1 MPNQSLTPQR
11 SSTPG
16 MFERD
21 PFASMR
27 RELERLTGDLWRL
40 PEPRSFAPEGMK
52 PWSAAVWPSLELRE
66 SDKAYHL
73 TADLAG
79 VEQKDLQIDLN
90 DNVLTLQG
98 ERRDERSSASADRC
112 YTERA
117 YGRFERRIPFD
128 QEVDADRVEA
138 RIKNGVLDIEIPK
151 SERARSRTHR
161 IEVKPG

>member
-16 MFERD
+16 LFERD
-21 PFASMR
+21 PFTPMR
-27 RELERLTGDLWRL
+27 RELERLAGDFWRL
-40 PEPRSFAPEGMK
+40 PELRSFAGDGMK
-52 PWSAAVWPSLELRE
+52 PLLAAVWPSLEVRE
-66 SDKAYHL
+66 TDKAYHV
-73 TADLAG
+73 TADVAG
-79 VEQKDLQIDLN
+79 MEQKDVQIELN
-90 DNVLTLQG
+90 DNMLTLQG
-98 ERRDERSSASADRC
+98 ERRDERSAASDDRC
-112 YTERA
+112 YTERS

-151 SERARSRTHR
+151 SERAQARTHR

>member
-1 MPNQSLTPQR
+1 MPDQSLTPQR
-11 SSTPG
+11 SLTPG
-16 MFERD
+16 AFERD

-27 RELERLTGDLWRL
+27 RELERLAGDFWRL
-40 PEPRSFAPEGMK
+40 PEARSFAAESMK
-52 PWSAAVWPSLELRE
+52 PWSAVVWPSLELRE
-66 SDKAYHL
+66 TDKAYHV

-98 ERRDERSSASADRC
+98 ERRDERSAASGDRC

-151 SERARSRTHR
+151 SERARSRAHR

>member
-1 MPNQSLTPQR
+1 MAIQNLTPQR
-11 SSTPG
+11 SPTPRA
-16 MFERD
+16 FERD

-27 RELERLTGDLWRL
+27 RELERLAGDFWRL
-40 PEPRSFAPEGMK
+40 PEARSFAPEGLK

-66 SDKAYHL
+66 TDKAYHL

-79 VEQKDLQIDLN
+79 VEQKDVQIELN

-98 ERRDERSSASADRC
+98 ERRDERSAASDDRC
-112 YTERA
+112 YTERT

-128 QEVDADRVEA
+128 QEVDPDRVEA

-151 SERARSRTHR
+151 SERARSKTHR

>member
-11 SSTPG
+11 SSTPR

-21 PFASMR
+21 PFAPMR
-27 RELERLTGDLWRL
+27 RELERLTGDFWRL
-40 PEPRSFAPEGMK
+40 PEMRSFAADGMK
-52 PWSAAVWPSLELRE
+52 PWPSLELRE
-66 SDKAYHL
+66 TDKAYHV

-90 DNVLTLQG
+90 DNVLMLQG
-98 ERRDERSSASADRC
+98 ERRDERSSASDDRC
-112 YTERA
+112 YTERT

-151 SERARSRTHR
+151 SERARSKAHR

>member
-1 MPNQSLTPQR
+1 MPNQSLIPQR

-16 MFERD
+16 AFERD

-27 RELERLTGDLWRL
+27 RELERLTGDFWRL
-40 PEPRSFAPEGMK
+40 PEVRSFAADGQK
-52 PWSAAVWPSLELRE
+52 PWPSLELRE
-66 SDKAYHL
+66 TDKAYHV

-90 DNVLTLQG
+90 DNVLMLQG
-98 ERRDERSSASADRC
+98 ERRDERSAASDDRC
-112 YTERA
+112 YTERT

-151 SERARSRTHR
+151 SERARSKAHR